1 MSKQY
6 AAFHVSWRDSKRRP
20 FLFGGDEA
28 MGRAAA
34 DALESKLNAL
44 AEEGWIIDRVLP
56 AAGLTAQQTA
66 AYTIIA
72 FK

>member
-6 AAFHVSWRDSKRRP
+6 AAFHVSWRDSRKRP
-20 FLFGGDEA
+20 LFFGGDEEFGSA
-28 MGRAAA
+28 GA
-34 DALESKLNAL
+34 DALEQKLNAL
-44 AEEGWIIDRVLP
+44 AEEGWIIDRVIP
-56 AAGLTAQQTA
+56 AFGLTPRQTA

>member
-20 FLFGGDEA
+20 LMFGSDEEF
-28 MGRAAA
+28 GRAAA
-34 DALESKLNAL
+34 DALEMKLNSL
-44 AEEGWIIDRVLP
+44 AEEGWIVDRVIP
-56 AAGLTAQQTA
+56 SFGLTPRQSS
-66 AYTIIA
+66 AYTIVA